1 MDIRVATADS
11 ASSHRKIA
19 PGSER
24 GFGLVFAGVFALF
37 GLFPLVHGTAP
48 RWWLIAI
55 AAAFVLAAYVAPK
68 ILRPFNRLWFH
79 FGLLL
84 HAVVNPVIMFVI
96 YYGAVVPM
104 GLVIRARG
112 KDLLRL
118 KHDKNSATYW
128 IKREPPG
135 SMTKQF

>member
-1 MDIRVATADS
+1 VATTDPL
-11 ASSHRKIA
+11 SSHRKVA

-24 GFGLVFAGVFALF
+24 AFGLVFAVVFALV
-37 GLFPLVHGTAP
+37 GLFPLVHGGAVRWWALAVALAFVAAAYLAP
-48 RWWLIAI
+48 R
-55 AAAFVLAAYVAPK
+55 

-118 KHDKNSATYW
+118 KHDKAAASYW